1 MIQNLKTMKI
11 FTAKQ
16 VAEIDVYTIEHESIS
31 SIDLMERAAG
41 EICKWIIDRFPAPQN
56 CKIFVGPGN
65 NGGDGLA
72 LARMLADKN
81 YAVEVFVLRIS
92 DKLSVDA
99 EVNLERI
106 RILKTLDLY
115 EMSSIEFMPWLFKD
129 DIVIDAIFGS
139 GLSRPLEGLAIDVVK
154 AINASNANVIS
165 IDIPSGL
172 MGEDNSKNNL
182 RGIIRADFT
191 LSFQFA
197 KLAFLFPENAIYVGE
212 WEIIS
217 IGLHPDIISSKTTA
231 YKILSREF
239 VKSLLMARKKFDHK
253 GTYGHGL
260 LISGSYGKMGAAILA
275 SRASLRSGI
284 GLLTSH
290 IPRLGYQIMQTAV
303 PEAMVSIDRSDIIFT
318 EYPELSQFKAVA
330 IGPGIDKKQNSFRAM
345 VDLLKDVKVPM
356 VIDADA
362 INIISEHPELKR
374 ELPMGSIFTPHVK
387 EFERLVGKNSDSYT
401 RNCMQR
407 EFAKEHGLTL
417 MLKGAYTA
425 ICCPE
430 GSCYF
435 NPTGNPG
442 MATAG
447 SGDVLTGIILSL
459 LSQGYSSHI
468 AAIIGAYL
476 HGLAGDLASVDV
488 GVEALT
494 ASDIIDYLPK
504 AWLCLKK

>member
-1 MIQNLKTMKI
+1 MKI
-11 FTAKQ
+11 FSAKQ
-16 VAEIDVYTIEHESIS
+16 IAEIDAYTIEHEPVS
-31 SIDLMERAAG
+31 SVDLMERASG
-41 EICKWIIDRFPAPQN
+41 EICCWIIDRFPVPQN

-99 EVNLERI
+99 ETNLQRL
-106 RILKTLDLY
+106 RTLKNVDLY
-115 EMSSIEFMPWLFKD
+115 EMTSIESMPWLFKD

-139 GLSRPLEGLAIDVVK
+139 GLSRQLNGLALDVVK
-154 AINASNANVIS
+154 AINASDANVIS

-172 MGEDNSKNNL
+172 MGEDNSQNNL
-182 RGIIRADFT
+182 RGIVRADFT
-191 LSFQFA
+191 LCFQFP
-197 KLAFLFPENAIYVGE
+197 KLAFLFSENAIYVGE
-212 WEIIS
+212 WEVLP
-217 IGLHPDIISSKTTA
+217 IGLHPEIIKTKTTA

-239 VKSLLMARKKFDHK
+239 VKSLLMPRKKFDHK

-290 IPRLGYQIMQTAV
+290 IPRLGYQIMQIAV
-303 PEAMVSIDRSDIIFT
+303 PEAMLSIDRSDIIFT
-318 EYPELSQFKAVA
+318 EYPDLNQYKAVA

-345 VDLLKDVKVPM
+345 IELLKEVKVPM

-362 INIISEHPELKR
+362 INIIGEHPELKE

-387 EFERLVGKNSDSYT
+387 EFERLVGKSKDSYT

-407 EFAKEHGLTL
+407 EFAKKHGLTL

-494 ASDIIDYLPK
+494 ASDIVDYLPK
-504 AWLCLKK
+504 AWLYLKKD

>member
-1 MIQNLKTMKI
+1 MKI
-11 FTAKQ
+11 FTARQ
-16 VAEIDVYTIEHESIS
+16 IAEIDAYTIAHEPIS

-41 EICKWIIDRFPAPQN
+41 QIFKWITSHFPAPQS
-56 CKIFVGPGN
+56 CRIFAGPGN

-81 YAVEVFVLRIS
+81 YAVEVFVLRIN
-92 DKLSVDA
+92 DKISAEA

-106 RILKTLDLY
+106 RNLNTLDLY
-115 EMSSIEFMPWLFKD
+115 EMTSIESMPWLFKD
-129 DIVIDAIFGS
+129 DIVVDAIFGS
-139 GLSRPLEGLAIDVVK
+139 GLSRPLEELALDVVK
-154 AINASNANVIS
+154 AINNSDAKVIA

-182 RGIIRADFT
+182 RGIVRADYT
-191 LSFQFA
+191 LSFQFP
-197 KLAFLFPENAIYVGE
+197 KLAFLFPENAEYVGE
-212 WEIIS
+212 WEVLP
-217 IGLHPDIISSKTTA
+217 IGLHPEIIQTEPTA
-231 YKILSREF
+231 YKLLSREF
-239 VKSLLMARKKFDHK
+239 VKSLLMPRKKFDHK

-284 GLLTSH
+284 GLLTTH

-318 EYPELSQFKAVA
+318 EYPDLSQFKAVA
-330 IGPGIDKKQNSFRAM
+330 IGPGIDKKQNSFKAM
-345 VDLLKDVKVPM
+345 IDLLKEVKVPM

-362 INIISEHPELKR
+362 INIIGEHPELKE
-374 ELPMGSIFTPHVK
+374 ELPLGSIFTPHVK
-387 EFERLVGKNSDSYT
+387 EFERLVGKSGDSYT

-407 EFAKEHGLTL
+407 EFAKKHGLSL

-430 GSCYF
+430 GTCYF

-504 AWLCLKK
+504 AWLHLKK